1 MEFLY
6 ALAFSK
12 ASFTGST
19 GPGSGSGGFCEE
31 GFGDSALE
39 ELRESETLNG
49 EALEEIRVAGFLVRE
64 DSHEC

>member
-1 MEFLY
+1 LWW
-6 ALAFSK
+6 
-12 ASFTGST
+12 
-19 GPGSGSGGFCEE
+19 FCEE

-49 EALEEIRVAGFLVRE
+49 EALEEKRVVGFLVRE